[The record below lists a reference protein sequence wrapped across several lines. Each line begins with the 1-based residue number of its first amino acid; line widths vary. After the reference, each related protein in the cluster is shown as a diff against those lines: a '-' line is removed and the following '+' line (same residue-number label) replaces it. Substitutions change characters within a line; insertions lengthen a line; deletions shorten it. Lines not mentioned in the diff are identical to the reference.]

1 MYSLAEPFIKPKLI
15 TRPSSSNV
23 TEGDQIEFE
32 CSTEVAHK
40 RGIEIIF
47 QKNRTILNSVRDE
60 ESLKYSTVAT
70 QEDSGEYLCKVE
82 QGAVSKTT
90 KLNVFVSGK
99 TSVHLRFYSKY

>member
-1 MYSLAEPFIKPKLI
+1 MYSLAEPFIKPTLI
-15 TRPSSSNV
+15 TRPSSNV

-32 CSTEVAHK
+32 CSTVVAQM
-40 RGIEIIF
+40 RDIEIIL
-47 QKNRTILNSVRDE
+47 QKNRTILNSVRDKKF
-60 ESLKYSTVAT
+60 LKYSTVTT